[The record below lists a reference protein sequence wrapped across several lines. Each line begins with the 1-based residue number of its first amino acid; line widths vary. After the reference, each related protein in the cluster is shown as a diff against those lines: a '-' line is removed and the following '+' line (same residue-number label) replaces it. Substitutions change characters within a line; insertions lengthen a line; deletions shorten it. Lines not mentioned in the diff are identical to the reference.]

1 MSHIYRVEYYSA
13 IKTNKNAI
21 CSNTDGPRDYHTEW
35 GKSDTKKQISYDI
48 NYMWNLKK
56 RVQMNWLT
64 KQKESH
70 RCTDTENK
78 HGYGEMGKGGLNRE
92 TGIDIYTLHTQNR
105 QLMRTCC
112 IAQELGSVLHNG
124 LWEKNLKRKEWIYV

>member
-1 MSHIYRVEYYSA
+1 MDGLRDCYTESEKAKYR
-13 IKTNKNAI
+13 ITLLI
-21 CSNTDGPRDYHTEW
+21 CGSKE
-35 GKSDTKKQISYDI
+35 
-48 NYMWNLKK
+48 
-56 RVQMNWLT
+56 RVQMNLLT

-78 HGYGEMGKGGLNRE
+78 HGYGEMGRGGLNRE